1 MFILNLLYLFKLFQ
15 SFEKHKALYVLNY
28 FKDICISVYTDS
40 DHVSGPFSY
49 SDRDYLNMLNMIHWK
64 MNLSQDIQMPT
75 PLTKSL

>member
-1 MFILNLLYLFKLFQ
+1 MFILNLLYLFKLFH